1 MTVLII
7 VTGISITE
15 EKPHCTGSVRVLSA
29 KPQPAQAATCEYVNS
44 FEWKTP

>member
-1 MTVLII
+1 MTVLLI
-7 VTGISITE
+7 VTEINVTE

-29 KPQPAQAATCEYVNS
+29 KLQPAQAPTCEHVNS